1 MYSKTNEEDMGGKVN
16 DYEFY
21 WKELFQM
28 DEESIRLLTPKSSE
42 INYFILLTL

>member
-1 MYSKTNEEDMGGKVN
+1 MYSKTNEENMGGKAN

-28 DEESIRLLTPKSSE
+28 DEESIPLLAPKSSK
-42 INYFILLTL
+42 INYFILLTW